1 MSTDLSRRQLLVAC
15 GALAAAPIAGVAEA
29 RIAPSSLQPLIG
41 PGYRPTDRD
50 ELGLWQQMQRVEEE
64 IAGSNLLI
72 KDAGLNRYFQG
83 LIGKVGGPAAR
94 DMRIYLAR
102 IPEFNAVMF
111 PTGFTV
117 IFSGLLLRMRDE
129 AQLAGV
135 IAHES
140 AHFLLKHQIRQYR
153 DMRRKSD
160 VLSFATMLGGI
171 AGGAAGVYT
180 GDLAQLAQLGTI
192 LTLLRYN
199 RQLEAE
205 SDALGVKLIAEAGYA
220 PLSMAE
226 TWEQLIGE
234 IELSAKVRRKRPD
247 RGYSIFSTHP
257 APRTRMTDL
266 RASAAELTV
275 PGRAYDRGRERYLA
289 AIRDLRPTMLDD
301 QVKLN
306 DAGSTQYVLSVLAQD
321 GWNGVLRFYEGESLR
336 LRNRQQ
342 FHDRAALS
350 YAAAVAFPDAPADA
364 WRWHG
369 IYLMKAGRQ
378 SEGRTALQRYLSLA
392 PTAPDAPF
400 VRQMLT
406 S

>member
-1 MSTDLSRRQLLVAC
+1 MSVELTRRALLAGG
-15 GALAAAPIAGVAEA
+15 GASAALLASGAGQA
-29 RIAPSSLQPLIG
+29 RISPNSLQPLVG

-50 ELGLWQQMQRVEEE
+50 ELGLWAQMQRVEEE
-64 IAGSNLLI
+64 VAGSNILV
-72 KDAGLNRYFQG
+72 KDEGLNRYLKG

-102 IPEFNAVMF
+102 IPDFNAVMF

-117 IFSGLLLRMRDE
+117 IFTGLLLRMRDE

-140 AHFLLKHQIRQYR
+140 SHFLLKHQIRQYR
-153 DMRRKSD
+153 SIRGKTD
-160 VLSFATMLGGI
+160 VLSFAAMLGGI
-171 AGGAAGVYT
+171 AGGATGFNT

-192 LTLLRYN
+192 LSILRYS
-199 RQLEAE
+199 RELEAE
-205 SDALGVKLIAEAGYA
+205 SDALGLKLISQAGYA

-234 IELSAKVRRKRPD
+234 VELSAKVRRKRPD

-257 APRTRMTDL
+257 APRTRMNDL
-266 RASAAELTV
+266 RMSAAELTV
-275 PGRAYDRGRERYLA
+275 PGKLYDRGRDRYLR
-289 AIRDLRPTMLDD
+289 AIGDIRPMLLDD

-306 DAGSTQYVLSVLAQD
+306 DAGSTQYVIETLAQD
-321 GWNGVLRFYEGESLR
+321 GWNGLLRFYEGESLR
-336 LRNRQQ
+336 LRNRDQ
-342 FHDRAALS
+342 FHQRAAQS
-350 YAAAVAFPDAPADA
+350 YAAAIAYPDAPADA

-369 IYLMKAGRQ
+369 IYLLKAGRQ
-378 SEGRTALQRYLSLA
+378 AEGRSALQRYLAMA
-392 PTAPDAPF
+392 PNAPDAPF
-400 VRQMLT
+400 VRQMLV

>member
-1 MSTDLSRRQLLVAC
+1 MSMDLSRRQLLVAG

-50 ELGLWQQMQRVEEE
+50 EIGLWQQMQRVEEE

-72 KDAGLNRYFQG
+72 KDAGLNRYLQG
-83 LIGKVGGPAAR
+83 VIGKVGGPAAR

-205 SDALGVKLIAEAGYA
+205 SDALGVKLIADAGYA

-275 PGRAYDRGRERYLA
+275 PGRSYDRGRERYLA

-336 LRNRQQ
+336 LRNRQL

-378 SEGRTALQRYLSLA
+378 AEGRSALQRYLSLA

-400 VRQMLT
+400 VRQMLI